1 MKFTAYYRVSTK
13 QQGKS
18 GLGLDAQKEAVRRY
32 VTGKGEAVPPPFVEI
47 ESGKKNDRP
56 VLKQAIEHC
65 KANKTTLLI
74 AKLDRLSRNAAFL
87 LNLQD
92 ELQRSGVSFVACD
105 MPEANNLTIG
115 IMAVMA
121 QDEARRISERT
132 KAALAAKKAQGAVLG
147 TPANLTDAARK
158 KAHKAISE
166 AARTDQSVRHAYHF
180 IKPLRESGLSY
191 ANIAAQLNSEGYR
204 TRKGGQFYAAQVKR
218 IYDRLK

>member
-121 QDEARRISERT
+121 QDEARRTINSAFQNTPNASNQLPSHLRSLMSVEDMRGG
-132 KAALAAKKAQGAVLG
+132 AA
-147 TPANLTDAARK
+147 
-158 KAHKAISE
+158 
-166 AARTDQSVRHAYHF
+166 
-180 IKPLRESGLSY
+180 
-191 ANIAAQLNSEGYR
+191 
-204 TRKGGQFYAAQVKR
+204 
-218 IYDRLK
+218 